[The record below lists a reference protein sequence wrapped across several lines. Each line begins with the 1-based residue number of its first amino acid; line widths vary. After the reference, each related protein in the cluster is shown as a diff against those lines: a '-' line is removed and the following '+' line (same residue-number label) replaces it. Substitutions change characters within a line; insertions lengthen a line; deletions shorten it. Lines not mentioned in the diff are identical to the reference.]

1 MFAYYLHHLSPF
13 VFKIG
18 EWGPRWYGVAYVL
31 SFLVAYWL
39 YRWLARHGYTDM
51 PEQKVADFITYAGIF
66 GVMIGGRLGW
76 ILFYGLK
83 EPHDSPWWPIEV
95 WKGGMASHGGILGLV
110 LFTWWFA
117 RRHKLSWTGIGDSLC
132 VVACVGLF
140 LVRCANF
147 VNGEL
152 YGKPAGEP
160 GGKASVPWAVIFPTE
175 VHANRDLADQADMAI
190 VRTLPEEAEAFDPR
204 MDVPD
209 RVIAAVQSSAT
220 AREAIRPLL
229 PPRHPSQ
236 IYEALLEG
244 VVLFSV
250 LWFMRTRCRVPRGVI
265 TGTFFILY
273 AALRIIGEVF
283 RVPDPAWK
291 AGSLSAGQT
300 LSLGMFVI
308 GACFILWGIKTHQYE
323 PALTRGARTGNPET

>member
-1 MFAYYLHHLSPF
+1 MFAYYLHDLSPF
-13 VFKIG
+13 IFKIG
-18 EWGPRWYGVAYVL
+18 DWGPRWYGVAYIL
-31 SFLVAYWL
+31 SFLFAYWL

-66 GVMIGGRLGW
+66 GVMIGGRVGW
-76 ILFYGLK
+76 ILFYGLR
-83 EPHDSPWWPIEV
+83 EHHDSPWWPIEV
-95 WKGGMASHGGILGLV
+95 WKGGMSSHGGILGLV
-110 LFTWWFA
+110 LFTLWFA
-117 RRHKLSWTGIGDSLC
+117 RKHKLSWTGIGDSLC

-160 GGKASVPWAVIFPTE
+160 GGKASVQWAVLFPTE
-175 VHANRDLADQADMAI
+175 LKEPLPLEMIQNDESTRQALRQI
-190 VRTLPEEAEAFDPR
+190 
-204 MDVPD
+204 
-209 RVIAAVQSSAT
+209 
-220 AREAIRPLL
+220 L

-244 VVLFSV
+244 VVLFAV
-250 LWFMRTRCRVPRGVI
+250 LWILRTRCRVPRGVI

-273 AALRIIGEVF
+273 AALRIVGEVF

-308 GACFILWGIKTHQYE
+308 GACFIVWGFKSLQYE
-323 PALTRGARTGNPET
+323 PALTRGAGTGNPET

>member
-1 MFAYYLHHLSPF
+1 MFAYYLHDLSPF

-18 EWGPRWYGVAYVL
+18 DWGPRWYGVAYVL
-31 SFLVAYWL
+31 SFLCGYLL
-39 YRWLARHGYTDM
+39 YRWLARNRYTDM
-51 PEQKVADFITYAGIF
+51 PEEKVADFITYAGIF

-83 EPHDSPWWPIEV
+83 QTHESPWWPIEV

-110 LFTWWFA
+110 LFTLWFA

-132 VVACVGLF
+132 VVACFGLF

-175 VHANRDLADQADMAI
+175 LEQPPP
-190 VRTLPEEAEAFDPR
+190 L
-204 MDVPD
+204 
-209 RVIAAVQSSAT
+209 
-220 AREAIRPLL
+220 EAIKRDETTRAALRETL

-244 VVLFSV
+244 ALLFSV
-250 LWFMRTRCRVPRGVI
+250 LFFVRTKCRVPRGVI

-291 AGSLSAGQT
+291 AGTLSAGQT
-300 LSLGMFVI
+300 LSLGLFVI
-308 GACFILWGIKTHQYE
+308 GACFLVWGFKTRQYE
-323 PALTRGARTGNPET
+323 AALTRDAQGGNSVA